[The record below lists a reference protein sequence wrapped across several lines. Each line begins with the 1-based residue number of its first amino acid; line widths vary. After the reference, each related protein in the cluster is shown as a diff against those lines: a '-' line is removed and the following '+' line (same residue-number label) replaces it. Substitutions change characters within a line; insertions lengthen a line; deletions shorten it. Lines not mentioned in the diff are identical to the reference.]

1 MSGVRFTVDFSQVQ
15 ALARRLQ
22 VDAMPAMA
30 AEMETAMTRVVL
42 KGERVA
48 KQHAKR
54 DTGEN
59 RRRITSTVIRES
71 DGVTGIVGTNNPYAP
86 PVEEGRKP
94 GSKMPPKGS
103 LIAWMK
109 RHGMDP
115 KREFVL
121 RRAIARRGIPG
132 DHNLQ
137 NTVMSLE
144 PDVRREFAQVG
155 PRVIQRLVK
164 GA

>member
-1 MSGVRFTVDFSQVQ
+1 MSGVQFTVDFSQVQ

-42 KGERVA
+42 KGERIA

-59 RRRITSTVIRES
+59 RRRITSAVTRDA
-71 DGVTGIVGTNNPYAP
+71 DGVTGVIGTNNHYAR

-137 NTVMSLE
+137 NTVAGLE
-144 PDVRREFAQVG
+144 PDIRREFAQVG

>member
-1 MSGVRFTVDFSQVQ
+1 MSGVQFIVDFSQVQ

-22 VDAMPAMA
+22 VDAMPAMV

-59 RRRITSTVIRES
+59 RRRITSTVETDHNS
-71 DGVTGIVGTNNPYAP
+71 VTGIVGTNNPYAP

-94 GSKMPPKGS
+94 GSKLPPKGS
-103 LIAWMK
+103 LVAWMK

-137 NTVMSLE
+137 TTVVGLE
-144 PDVRREFAQVG
+144 PDVRREFANVG
-155 PRVIQRLVK
+155 PKVIQRLVK
-164 GA
+164 GV